1 MYALLRMHCSPP
13 HLMFNSM
20 LKLFITAL
28 LITGTLLQP
37 ASAAVTAPQ
46 AVQAQYDLSMNG
58 TAIAVIQETFETGNG
73 TYQAASETQA
83 IGLFAL
89 VQRRPGRVTSSGE
102 VGSDGLRPKTFD
114 GTRGTGDARRVHA
127 GFDWTAGTLTFT
139 HDGRSETATLPP
151 GTQDRLSVM
160 YQFLFL
166 DPAKLKG
173 LAFAMTN
180 GRKLDQ
186 YRYAIGPDTTI
197 DTPLGRMAVI
207 HLVKQHAV
215 GETATEIWLA
225 REHRLMPVKMRI
237 VEDDGK
243 RYEQIISRLEIR

>member
-1 MYALLRMHCSPP
+1 MLRT
-13 HLMFNSM
+13 
-20 LKLFITAL
+20 FITLLFAAAL
-28 LITGTLLQP
+28 P
-37 ASAAVTAPQ
+37 AVAAVTPPQ
-46 AVQAQYDLSMNG
+46 AVQAQYELSLNG
-58 TAIAVIQETFETGNG
+58 APIAVMQETFEINDR
-73 TYQAASETQA
+73 TYQAVSETQA
-83 IGLFAL
+83 IGVFAL

-102 VGSDGLRPKTFD
+102 VGSSGLKPKTFD

-127 GFDWTAGTLTFT
+127 DFDWTAGTLTFT

-166 DPAKLKG
+166 DPARLKG

-186 YRYAIGPDTTI
+186 YRYSIGPDAAI
-197 DTPLGRMAVI
+197 DTPLGRLAVI
-207 HLVKQHAV
+207 HLVKQHAA

-225 REHRLMPVKMRI
+225 RDHRLMPVKMRI

-243 RYEQIISRLEIR
+243 RYEQVISRLEIR

>member
-1 MYALLRMHCSPP
+1 
-13 HLMFNSM
+13 M
-20 LKLFITAL
+20 LKKL
-28 LITGTLLQP
+28 LTLLLFAALP
-37 ASAAVTAPQ
+37 VIAAVTPPQ

-58 TAIAVIQETFETGNG
+58 APIAVMQEAFEISNG
-73 TYQAASETQA
+73 SYQAVSETKA
-83 IGLFAL
+83 IGVFAL

-102 VGSDGLRPKTFD
+102 VGNDGLRPKSFD

-127 GFDWTAGTLTFT
+127 EFDWAAGKLTFA
-139 HDGRSETATLPP
+139 HDGNTETTALPP

-186 YRYAIGPDTTI
+186 YRYTIGPDTAI
-197 DTPLGRMAVI
+197 DTPLGRLAVI
-207 HLVKQHAV
+207 HLVKQHSA

-243 RYEQIISRLEIR
+243 RYEQVISRLEIR

>member
-1 MYALLRMHCSPP
+1 
-13 HLMFNSM
+13 M
-20 LKLFITAL
+20 LKAFITLLLAFAL
-28 LITGTLLQP
+28 P
-37 ASAAVTAPQ
+37 AVAAVTPPQ
-46 AVQAQYDLSMNG
+46 AVQAQYELSMNG
-58 TAIAVIQETFETGNG
+58 TPIAVMQETFEISSGA
-73 TYQAASETQA
+73 YQAVSETQA

-102 VGSDGLRPKTFD
+102 IGNNGLRPKTFD
-114 GTRGTGDARRVHA
+114 GTRGTGDARRVQA
-127 GFDWTAGTLTFT
+127 DFDWTAGMLTLS
-139 HDGRSETATLPP
+139 HDGRSETTTLPP

-166 DPAKLKG
+166 DPAKLKN

-186 YRYAIGPDTTI
+186 YRYSIGPDTAI
-197 DTPLGRMAVI
+197 DTPLGRLAVI
-207 HLVKQHAV
+207 HLVKQHTAS
-215 GETATEIWLA
+215 ETATEIWLA

-243 RYEQIISRLEIR
+243 RYEQVISRLEIR

>member
-1 MYALLRMHCSPP
+1 
-13 HLMFNSM
+13 M
-20 LKLFITAL
+20 LKTLIAVL
-28 LITGTLLQP
+28 L
-37 ASAAVTAPQ
+37 AAVLPAFAAVAPPQ
-46 AVQAQYDLSMNG
+46 AVQAQYELSMNG
-58 TAIAVIQETFETGNG
+58 TPIAVMQETFETSNG
-73 TYQAASETQA
+73 AYQAVSETQA

-102 VGSDGLRPKTFD
+102 VGSGGLRPKLFD

-127 GFDWTAGTLTFT
+127 EFDWTAGTLKMS
-139 HDGRSETATLPP
+139 HDGRSETTALPV
-151 GTQDRLSVM
+151 GAQDRLSVM

-166 DPAKLKG
+166 PPEKLKD

-186 YRYAIGPDTTI
+186 YRYSIGPDTAI
-197 DTPLGRMAVI
+197 DTPLGRLAVI
-207 HLVKQHAV
+207 HLIKQHSA

-225 REHRLMPVKMRI
+225 REHRLMPVRMRI

-243 RYEQIISRLEIR
+243 RYEQVISRLEMR

>member
-1 MYALLRMHCSPP
+1 MFKLL
-13 HLMFNSM
+13 
-20 LKLFITAL
+20 ITAL
-28 LITGTLLQP
+28 LLTSTLLPP
-37 ASAAVTAPQ
+37 ASAAVTTPQ

-58 TAIAVIQETFETGNG
+58 AAIAVMQETFEIRNG
-73 TYQAASETQA
+73 AYQAVSETQA
-83 IGLFAL
+83 IGVFAL
-89 VQRRPGRVTSSGE
+89 VQRRPGRVTSNGE
-102 VGSDGLRPKTFD
+102 VGSSGLRPKTFD

-127 GFDWTAGTLTFT
+127 EFDWTTDTLTMS
-139 HDGRSETATLPP
+139 HDGRTDTAALPA
-151 GTQDRLSVM
+151 GAQDRLSVM

-166 DPAKLKG
+166 DPAKLKD
-173 LAFAMTN
+173 LVFAMTN

-186 YRYAIGPDTTI
+186 YRYTIGPDTVI

-207 HLVKQHAV
+207 HLVKQHAA

-243 RYEQIISRLEIR
+243 RYEQVISRLEIR

>member
-1 MYALLRMHCSPP
+1 MLKTFIALL
-13 HLMFNSM
+13 LT
-20 LKLFITAL
+20 LAL
-28 LITGTLLQP
+28 P
-37 ASAAVTAPQ
+37 AFAAVTPPQ

-58 TAIAVIQETFETGNG
+58 ATIAVMQETFEVRNG
-73 TYQAASETQA
+73 SYQAVSETQA
-83 IGLFAL
+83 IGVFAL
-89 VQRRPGRVTSSGE
+89 MQRRPGRVTSSGE
-102 VGSDGLRPKTFD
+102 VGNSGLRPKTFD

-127 GFDWTAGTLTFT
+127 EFDWTANTLTFA
-139 HDGRSETATLPP
+139 HDGRSETTTLPP

-166 DPAKLKG
+166 DPASLKG

-186 YRYAIGPDTTI
+186 YRYDIGPDTAI
-197 DTPLGRMAVI
+197 DTPLGRLAVI
-207 HLVKQHAV
+207 HLVKQRAA

-225 REHRLMPVKMRI
+225 REHQLMPVKMRI

-243 RYEQIISRLEIR
+243 RYEQVISRLEIR

>member
-1 MYALLRMHCSPP
+1 
-13 HLMFNSM
+13 M
-20 LKLFITAL
+20 LKAFITLLLAFAL
-28 LITGTLLQP
+28 P
-37 ASAAVTAPQ
+37 AVAAVTPPQ
-46 AVQAQYDLSMNG
+46 AVQAQYELSMNG
-58 TAIAVIQETFETGNG
+58 TPIAVMQETFEIRSGA
-73 TYQAASETQA
+73 YQAVSETQA

-102 VGSDGLRPKTFD
+102 IGNNGLRPKTFD
-114 GTRGTGDARRVHA
+114 GTRGTGDARRVQA
-127 GFDWTAGTLTFT
+127 DFDWTAGMLTLS
-139 HDGRSETATLPP
+139 HDGRSETTTLPP

-166 DPAKLKG
+166 DPAKLKN

-186 YRYAIGPDTTI
+186 YRYSIGPDTAI
-197 DTPLGRMAVI
+197 DTPLGRLAVI
-207 HLVKQHAV
+207 HLVKQHTAS
-215 GETATEIWLA
+215 ETATEIWLA

-243 RYEQIISRLEIR
+243 RYEQVISRLEIR

>member
-1 MYALLRMHCSPP
+1 
-13 HLMFNSM
+13 M
-20 LKLFITAL
+20 LKPFIT
-28 LITGTLLQP
+28 LIMLFAAAPLQP

-46 AVQAQYDLSMNG
+46 SVQAQYDLSMNG
-58 TAIAVIQETFETGNG
+58 AAIAVMQETFEIRNG
-73 TYQAASETQA
+73 AYQAVSETQA
-83 IGLFAL
+83 IGVFAL
-89 VQRRPGRVTSSGE
+89 VQRRPGRVTSNGE
-102 VGSDGLRPKTFD
+102 VGSGGLRPKTFD

-127 GFDWTAGTLTFT
+127 EFDWTADTLTMS
-139 HDGRSETATLPP
+139 HDGRTDTAPLPA
-151 GTQDRLSVM
+151 GAQDRLSVM
-160 YQFLFL
+160 YQFLFM
-166 DPAKLKG
+166 DPAKLKD

-186 YRYAIGPDTTI
+186 YRYTIGPDTAI
-197 DTPLGRMAVI
+197 DTPLGRLAVI
-207 HLVKQHAV
+207 HLVKQHAA

>member
-1 MYALLRMHCSPP
+1 
-13 HLMFNSM
+13 MFNPM
-20 LKLFITAL
+20 FKLFIPAL
-28 LITGTLLQP
+28 LFAGALLQP
-37 ASAAVTAPQ
+37 ATAAVTAPQ
-46 AVQAQYDLSMNG
+46 SVQAQYDLSMNG
-58 TAIAVIQETFETGNG
+58 AAIAVMQETFEVRNG
-73 TYQAASETQA
+73 TYQAVSETRA
-83 IGLFAL
+83 IGVFAL

-102 VGSDGLRPKTFD
+102 VASNGLRPKAFD

-127 GFDWTAGTLTFT
+127 EFDWAAGALTFA
-139 HDGRSETATLPP
+139 HDGRTETVTLPP

-166 DPAKLKG
+166 DPAKLKS

-186 YRYAIGPDTTI
+186 YRYTIGPDTAI
-197 DTPLGRMAVI
+197 DTPLGRLAVI
-207 HLVKQHAV
+207 HLVKQHTAS
-215 GETATEIWLA
+215 ETATEIWLA

-243 RYEQIISRLEIR
+243 RYEQVISRLEIR

>member
-1 MYALLRMHCSPP
+1 MFKLL
-13 HLMFNSM
+13 
-20 LKLFITAL
+20 ITAL
-28 LITGTLLQP
+28 LLTGTLLPP

-46 AVQAQYDLSMNG
+46 TVQAQYDLSMNG
-58 TAIAVIQETFETGNG
+58 AAIAVMQETFEIRNG
-73 TYQAASETQA
+73 AYQAVSETQA
-83 IGLFAL
+83 IGVFAL
-89 VQRRPGRVTSSGE
+89 VQRRPGRVTSNGE
-102 VGSDGLRPKTFD
+102 VGSSGLRPKTFD

-127 GFDWTAGTLTFT
+127 EFDWKEGMLTMS
-139 HDGRSETATLPP
+139 HDGRTDTAALPA
-151 GTQDRLSVM
+151 GAQDRLSVM

-166 DPAKLKG
+166 DPAKLKD
-173 LAFAMTN
+173 LVFAMTN

-186 YRYAIGPDTTI
+186 YRYTIGPDTAI

-207 HLVKQHAV
+207 HLVKQHAA

-243 RYEQIISRLEIR
+243 RYEQVISRLEIR

>member
-1 MYALLRMHCSPP
+1 
-13 HLMFNSM
+13 M
-20 LKLFITAL
+20 LKTLF
-28 LITGTLLQP
+28 TLLFAIALP
-37 ASAAVTAPQ
+37 AYAAVTSPQ
-46 AVQAQYDLSMNG
+46 AVQAQYELSMNG
-58 TAIAVIQETFETGNG
+58 TPIAVVQETFETSNSA
-73 TYQAASETQA
+73 YQAVSETQA

-102 VGSDGLRPKTFD
+102 VGSNGLRPKTFD

-127 GFDWTAGTLTFT
+127 EFDWAAGTLTMSY
-139 HDGRSETATLPP
+139 DGRNETAPVLP
-151 GTQDRLSVM
+151 GAQDRLSAM

-166 DPAKLKG
+166 DPAKLKN
-173 LAFAMTN
+173 LAFSMTN

-186 YRYAIGPDTTI
+186 YRYSIGPDTAV

-207 HLVKQHAV
+207 HLVKQHAA

-243 RYEQIISRLEIR
+243 RYEQVISRLEIR

>member
-1 MYALLRMHCSPP
+1 
-13 HLMFNSM
+13 MFNPM
-20 LKLFITAL
+20 FKLFITAAL
-28 LITGTLLQP
+28 LFAGALLQP
-37 ASAAVTAPQ
+37 ATAAVTAPQ
-46 AVQAQYDLSMNG
+46 SVQAQYDLSMNG
-58 TAIAVIQETFETGNG
+58 AAIAVMQETFEVRNG
-73 TYQAASETQA
+73 AYQAVSETRA
-83 IGLFAL
+83 IGVFAL
-89 VQRRPGRVTSSGE
+89 AQRRPGRATSSGE
-102 VGSDGLRPKTFD
+102 VGSNGLRPKTFD

-127 GFDWTAGTLTFT
+127 EFDWTANALTMS
-139 HDGRSETATLPP
+139 HDGRSETATLPA

-186 YRYAIGPDTTI
+186 YRYDIGTDTAI
-197 DTPLGRMAVI
+197 DTPLGRLAVI
-207 HLVKQHAV
+207 HLIKQHAA

-225 REHRLMPVKMRI
+225 REHQLMPVKMRI

>member
-1 MYALLRMHCSPP
+1 
-13 HLMFNSM
+13 M
-20 LKLFITAL
+20 LKTFITLLLAAAL
-28 LITGTLLQP
+28 P
-37 ASAAVTAPQ
+37 AIAAVTPPQ
-46 AVQAQYDLSMNG
+46 AVLAQYDLSMNG
-58 TAIAVIQETFETGNG
+58 APIAVMQETFEISNG
-73 TYQAASETQA
+73 SYQAVSETKA
-83 IGLFAL
+83 IGVFAL

-102 VGSDGLRPKTFD
+102 VGNDGLRPKSFD

-127 GFDWTAGTLTFT
+127 EFDWAAGKLTFA
-139 HDGRSETATLPP
+139 HDGNTETTTLPP

-166 DPAKLKG
+166 DPAKLKD

-186 YRYAIGPDTTI
+186 YRYGIGPDTAI
-197 DTPLGRMAVI
+197 DTPLGRLAVI
-207 HLVKQHAV
+207 HLVKQHSA

-243 RYEQIISRLEIR
+243 RYEQVISRLEIR